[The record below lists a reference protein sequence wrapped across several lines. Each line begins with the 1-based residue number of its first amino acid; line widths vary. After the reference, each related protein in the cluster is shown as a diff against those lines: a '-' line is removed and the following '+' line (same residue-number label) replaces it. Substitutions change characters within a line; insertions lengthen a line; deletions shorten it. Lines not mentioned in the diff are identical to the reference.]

1 MSASHPKATEPLRSS
16 EMTLSAKTGLMTVQ
30 QMEISVRSF
39 RWRFAAADKRWWL
52 STTRADGLVLP
63 MHTYSKKGKAVACR
77 SATSFAAVVMGISC
91 IATDASATCML
102 KAKKDIIVILDV
114 GHTDKDSGQISA
126 RGVKEYDLNM
136 KLARRVLEELV
147 NTGFISTQMI
157 VTSGSNTHESRLH
170 RSKRAND
177 LGADLF
183 ISVHHDGVKNE
194 TLMPWQYNGK
204 THWFLDK
211 FEGFSLWVSQ
221 KNNKYEESL
230 SFATTLADRL
240 MASGL
245 KFTTHHDELTNTA
258 KYGRVAPLVDRERG
272 IYDASDHIAVLY
284 ESRMPA
290 VLLEAGMIVNR
301 AEEQVLSSPALRAT
315 VAKAVAEAVERFC
328 AVS

>member
-1 MSASHPKATEPLRSS
+1 MQKGKVMARRLAI
-16 EMTLSAKTGLMTVQ
+16 A
-30 QMEISVRSF
+30 
-39 RWRFAAADKRWWL
+39 FAAA
-52 STTRADGLVLP
+52 TIG
-63 MHTYSKKGKAVACR
+63 M
-77 SATSFAAVVMGISC
+77 SC
-91 IATDASATCML
+91 IATTDASATCKF
-102 KAKKDIIVILDV
+102 KAKKDFIVIVDV
-114 GHTDKDSGQISA
+114 GHSDKDSGQISA
-126 RGVKEYDLNM
+126 RGVKEYDLNL
-136 KLARRVLEELV
+136 KLAGRVLEELV
-147 NTGFISTQMI
+147 NTGFVSTQMI
-157 VTSGSNTHESRLH
+157 VTSGPNTHERRVQ

-230 SFATTLADRL
+230 SFAKTLADQL

-258 KYGRVAPLVDRERG
+258 KYGRIAPLVDRERG

-284 ESRMPA
+284 ESHMPA
-290 VLLEAGMIVNR
+290 VLVEAGMIVNR
-301 AEEQVLSSPALRAT
+301 AEEQVLSSATGRAT
-315 VAKAVAEAVERFC
+315 VAKAVRWGGGAILRRPGATNLMTSKIGRSIVGKFDLGEARHDIELARIGQRPRNDFTACWPLARTVDVE
-328 AVS
+328 VSRNA

>member
-1 MSASHPKATEPLRSS
+1 M
-16 EMTLSAKTGLMTVQ
+16 
-30 QMEISVRSF
+30 F
-39 RWRFAAADKRWWL
+39 
-52 STTRADGLVLP
+52 
-63 MHTYSKKGKAVACR
+63 
-77 SATSFAAVVMGISC
+77 
-91 IATDASATCML
+91 

-114 GHTDKDSGQISA
+114 GHTDKDSGQMSA
-126 RGVKEYDLNM
+126 RGLKEYDFNM

-147 NTGFISTQMI
+147 NTGFISAQMI
-157 VTSGSNTHESRLH
+157 VTSGSNTHASRVQ

-183 ISVHHDGVKNE
+183 ISVHHDGVTNE

-211 FEGFSLWVSQ
+211 FEGFSLWVSR
-221 KNNKYEESL
+221 KNIKYEESL
-230 SFATTLADRL
+230 SLATTLADQL

-258 KYGRVAPLVDRERG
+258 KYGRIAPLLDRERG
-272 IYDASDHIAVLY
+272 IYEASDHIAVLY

-301 AEEQVLSSPALRAT
+301 AEEQVLSSPARRAT
-315 VAKAVAEAVERFC
+315 VAKAVTEAVERFC
-328 AVS
+328 AVT

>member
-1 MSASHPKATEPLRSS
+1 M
-16 EMTLSAKTGLMTVQ
+16 
-30 QMEISVRSF
+30 VRF
-39 RWRFAAADKRWWL
+39 PPIAAR
-52 STTRADGLVLP
+52 
-63 MHTYSKKGKAVACR
+63 KGKAVACR
-77 SATSFAAVVMGISC
+77 IAPSFAAVVMGISC
-91 IATDASATCML
+91 IATDASATCMF

-114 GHTDKDSGQISA
+114 GHTDRDSGQISA

-136 KLARRVLEELV
+136 RLAQRVLEQLV
-147 NTGFISTQMI
+147 NTGFVSSQMI
-157 VTSGSNTHESRLH
+157 VTSGSNTHASRVQ

-194 TLMPWQYNGK
+194 TLVPWQYNGK
-204 THWFLDK
+204 THRFLDK

-221 KNNKYEESL
+221 KNDKYEESL
-230 SFATTLADRL
+230 SFAKTLADRL

-245 KFTTHHDELTNTA
+245 KFTTHHDELTNTD
-258 KYGRVAPLVDRERG
+258 KYGRVAPLLDRERG
-272 IYDASDHIAVLY
+272 IYEASDHIAVLY

-301 AEEQVLSSPALRAT
+301 AEEEVLSSPAFRAT
-315 VAKAVAEAVERFC
+315 VAKAVAEAVKRFC

>member
-1 MSASHPKATEPLRSS
+1 MSASCQKRTH
-16 EMTLSAKTGLMTVQ
+16 TVQ
-30 QMEISVRSF
+30 PMEISVRSV
-39 RWRFAAADKRWWL
+39 RRRFAAADKRWWL
-52 STTRADGLVLP
+52 SKSGHDGRVLP
-63 MHTYSKKGKAVACR
+63 MHTSSKKGKAVTCR
-77 SATSFAAVVMGISC
+77 FATSFAAVAMGISC
-91 IATDASATCML
+91 IATDASATCMF

-114 GHTDKDSGQISA
+114 GHTDKDSGQMSA

-147 NTGFISTQMI
+147 GTGFISSQMI
-157 VTSGSNTHESRLH
+157 VTSGANTHESRVQ

-194 TLMPWQYNGK
+194 TLTPWQYNGK
-204 THWFLDK
+204 THRFLDK

-221 KNNKYEESL
+221 KNDKYEESL

-245 KFTTHHDELTNTA
+245 KFTTHHDELTNTD

-284 ESRMPA
+284 ESHMPA
-290 VLLEAGMIVNR
+290 VLVEAGMIVNR

-315 VAKAVAEAVERFC
+315 VAKAAAEAVERFC

>member
-1 MSASHPKATEPLRSS
+1 MACRLAI
-16 EMTLSAKTGLMTVQ
+16 A
-30 QMEISVRSF
+30 
-39 RWRFAAADKRWWL
+39 FAAA
-52 STTRADGLVLP
+52 AI
-63 MHTYSKKGKAVACR
+63 
-77 SATSFAAVVMGISC
+77 GISC
-91 IATDASATCML
+91 IAAAEASATCKF
-102 KAKKDIIVILDV
+102 KAMKDFIVIVDV
-114 GHTDKDSGQISA
+114 GHSDKDSGQISA
-126 RGVKEYDLNM
+126 RGIKEYDLNL
-136 KLARRVLEELV
+136 KLAGRIVEELV
-147 NTGFISTQMI
+147 NRGFVSTQMI
-157 VTSGSNTHESRLH
+157 VTSGPNTHASRLQ

-204 THWFLDK
+204 TRWFLDK

-221 KNNKYEESL
+221 KNNRYAESL
-230 SFATTLADRL
+230 GIATILADRL

-245 KFTTHHDELTNTA
+245 KFTTHHDELTNTD

-315 VAKAVAEAVERFC
+315 IAKAVAKAVERFC
-328 AVS
+328 AVG

>member
-1 MSASHPKATEPLRSS
+1 
-16 EMTLSAKTGLMTVQ
+16 
-30 QMEISVRSF
+30 
-39 RWRFAAADKRWWL
+39 
-52 STTRADGLVLP
+52 
-63 MHTYSKKGKAVACR
+63 
-77 SATSFAAVVMGISC
+77 MGIPC
-91 IATDASATCML
+91 IATDASATCMF

-136 KLARRVLEELV
+136 RLARRVLEELV

-157 VTSGSNTHESRLH
+157 VTSGSNTHASRLQ

-183 ISVHHDGVKNE
+183 ISVHHDGVKNQ

-221 KNNKYEESL
+221 KNSKYGESL
-230 SFATTLADRL
+230 SFATSLADRL
-240 MASGL
+240 MARGL

-258 KYGRVAPLVDRERG
+258 QYGRVAPLVDRERG

-284 ESRMPA
+284 KSRMPA

-301 AEEQVLSSPALRAT
+301 AEEQALSSPALRAT
-315 VAKAVAEAVERFC
+315 VAKAVVEAVERFC